1 MSLCPDR
8 EYRESLSEDDFWPY
22 VLLGQRP
29 GEDYPEPDDEPDL
42 DGIQF
47 TGTFEA
53 CPECGEYEACGYD
66 TEGRPMIHVTE
77 GEDA

>member
-29 GEDYPEPDDEPDL
+29 GEYVEPEPDFG
-42 DGIQF
+42 DGYFI
-47 TGTFEA
+47 GDDA
-53 CPECGEYEACGYD
+53 CPECGEFDACGYD
-66 TEGRPMIHVTE
+66 AEGRPMIHVTE
-77 GEDA
+77 SEDE